1 MAAVTITVRENG
13 PYRITGP
20 FRLIDT
26 DGNAYELP
34 AGETVALCRCGLLGD
49 EAVLRQ
55 DPPRPRLRRAG
66 AGAQVKIRAAVLE
79 EFGAPLEVQEVELAE
94 PKAGEVLVRLVACGV
109 CHTDL
114 YTASGAD
121 PSGYAPT
128 VLGHEGAGV
137 VERVGDGVDSLAPGD
152 HVVTLFA
159 PQCRE
164 CVHCRSPRHQ
174 PLHRDPG
181 GAEQGP
187 PPGRHRPPLARRRAD
202 PPLHG
207 HLDLRRVHRDARDRA
222 REGEPG
228 GAARGRRALRLR
240 ALDRPRRRDEDRR
253 GRAGST
259 CVVFGAGMVGLGA
272 VAGCRLQGAERIIC
286 VDLSEER
293 LELATGQGATET
305 MLGGPD
311 AVERILEATGGF
323 GADYTFEATGNVG
336 VMRQAV
342 ESARMGWGL
351 CTVAGVAG
359 KGETLEI
366 VPRFLITGRR
376 VAGSSF
382 GGIKGRDEV
391 PQLVDRWLAGEI
403 DVDPFL
409 SHSLTL
415 DEVNRGFELME
426 AQDGIRSVIR
436 FD

>member
-1 MAAVTITVRENG
+1 M
-13 PYRITGP
+13 
-20 FRLIDT
+20 
-26 DGNAYELP
+26 
-34 AGETVALCRCGLLGD
+34 
-49 EAVLRQ
+49 
-55 DPPRPRLRRAG
+55 
-66 AGAQVKIRAAVLE
+66 KIRAAVLE
-79 EFGAPLEVQEVELAE
+79 QFGGPLEVQDVDLAE

-137 VERVGDGVDSLAPGD
+137 VERVGADVTSVVPGD
-152 HVVTLFA
+152 HVVTLFS

-164 CVHCRSPRHQ
+164 CVHCRSTRTN
-174 PLHRDPG
+174 LCMAIRE
-181 GAEQGP
+181 EQGK
-187 PPGRHRPPLARRRAD
+187 
-202 PPLHG
+202 G
-207 HLDLRRVHRDARDRA
+207 HLPDGTVRLSRD
-222 REGEPG
+222 GEPIRHFMG
-228 GAARGRRALRLR
+228 TSTFAEYTVMPEIALAKVNPEAPLEGAALFACGLSTGLGA
-240 ALDRPRRRDEDRR
+240 AIKTAAVEP
-253 GRAGST
+253 GST

-272 VAGCRLQGAERIIC
+272 VAGCRLQGAERIVC

-293 LELATGQGATET
+293 LELAKGQGATET
-305 MLGGPD
+305 MLGGAD
-311 AVERILEATGGF
+311 AVERILETTGGF
-323 GADYTFEATGNVG
+323 GADYTFEATGNVA

-359 KGETLEI
+359 KGETLDI
-366 VPRFLITGRR
+366 VPRYLITGRR

-391 PQLVDRWLAGEI
+391 PMLIERWLAGEI
-403 DVDPFL
+403 DVEPFL
-409 SHSLTL
+409 SHTLTL